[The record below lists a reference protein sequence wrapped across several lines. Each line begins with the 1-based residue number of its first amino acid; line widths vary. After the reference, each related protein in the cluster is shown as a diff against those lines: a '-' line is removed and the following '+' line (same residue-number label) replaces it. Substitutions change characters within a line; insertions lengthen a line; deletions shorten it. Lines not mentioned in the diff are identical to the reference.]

1 MKRKL
6 PALTLCLFLLSVAEA
21 QSSRFRTG
29 DAFKGPVR
37 SARIERAK
45 IFRENGQDKEGPR
58 VLVTSISY
66 APDWSWMENVGYR
79 PDGSVGQK
87 IITTYDANGDQTSI
101 SKFDGS
107 GRLLLKIVYV
117 FKDGRQVEEQRF
129 DGDGQLQQRRVS
141 VWGNPGAGL
150 SEVAYYDGLGAL
162 IKREVNTR
170 DAQKSVWTTY
180 NPDGTVAEEAVHYLN
195 YGGPK
200 KTEITR
206 YNRDGTV
213 AGKFVSQADAGAKQ
227 IEKAD
232 YNRDGTPMRKNY
244 ETREYDSQGNLSK
257 LTYYVWDEQA
267 GKFKADSVSYYTIT
281 YSDTK

>member
-1 MKRKL
+1 MKRNL
-6 PALTLCLFLLSVAEA
+6 LALALCLFLFSMAEA
-21 QSSRFRTG
+21 QSSQFRTG

-45 IFRENGQDKEGPR
+45 IFQENGENKEGPR
-58 VLVTSISY
+58 VLVVAISY

-79 PDGSVGQK
+79 PDGSVNQK
-87 IITTYDANGDQTSI
+87 IVTTYNTNGDQTSI
-101 SKFDGS
+101 SKFTGDGKLS
-107 GRLLLKIVYV
+107 LKIVYV
-117 FKDGRQVEEQRF
+117 YKDGRQVEENRF
-129 DGDGQLQQRRVS
+129 DGDGTLQQKRVT
-141 VWGNPGAGL
+141 VWADQGKGIN
-150 SEVAYYDGLGAL
+150 EIAYYDGQGAL

-180 NPDGTVAEEAVHYLN
+180 NAEGARMEEAVHYLN

-213 AGKFVSQADAGAKQ
+213 AGTFVSQADASVNQ
-227 IEKAD
+227 IEKSY
-232 YNRDGTPMRKNY
+232 YNQSGTPQRKTY
-244 ETREYDSQGNLSK
+244 EKREYDSRGNLSK
-257 LTYYVWDEQA
+257 LTEYAWDEQA
-267 GKFKADSVSYYTIT
+267 GKYQAVAVSYYTIN